1 MYSAFSERSP
11 SAAAA
16 ATSRVT
22 RGRSTRHRWSSSS
35 WSFLAPSGVMWIFRA
50 RGSAMRHYGAMTK
63 LALAATSLA
72 FVFAFSARAA
82 EPDWNSLA
90 EEDTIEIVTHD
101 EDGDVRETPVWLGVL
116 DGVPYVRTTESR
128 WLANIGRDPNVVV
141 RVAGAEFP
149 LRADAVVDADLR
161 ARVNAVFREKYGFMD
176 AMLGWFGND
185 GGKTC

>member
-35 WSFLAPSGVMWIFRA
+35 WSFRAPSGVMWILRA

-63 LALAATSLA
+63 LALGSALLA
-72 FVFAFSARAA
+72 LLFAVSVRAA
-82 EPDWNSLA
+82 EPDWKALA
-90 EEDTIEIVTHD
+90 DEDTIEIVTHD
-101 EDGDVRETPVWLGVL
+101 ADGDVRETPVWVGVL

-128 WLANIGRDPNVVV
+128 WLANIGRDPN
-141 RVAGAEFP
+141 
-149 LRADAVVDADLR
+149 
-161 ARVNAVFREKYGFMD
+161 
-176 AMLGWFGND
+176 
-185 GGKTC
+185 